1 MSESHTPTPMRAIP
15 GERLA
20 QLRQHLVTEAER
32 TGRPRRP
39 ARRLLFVATTAA
51 AVVAAVGVVATLTG
65 SDTASAAEIR
75 AKIAAG
81 QSTPRTISG
90 TYSVRSR
97 DPGRPPHSEHGCST
111 CRPIVPLPS
120 RFVVGA
126 DGSYA
131 SITMPPSAKRR
142 SDIAFDAKTGVET
155 SFLSGVLI
163 GIRFYVR
170 ATNVDPATPVVTPE
184 GRLAAWVQRALAR
197 RDPKVKNTSFEGRP
211 AWKLTLDFPTSG
223 ERLRDTYGA
232 RVEIVVDR
240 ATGLVLQVTQYAFT
254 PDRWTSIETIND
266 LRIGGPTTA
275 ADFTV
280 SRPAGVEEVA
290 HDYGFRRVSV
300 AEAAEVVGYAPLLP
314 AETLGRALTDLAAAE
329 ATTFRIV
336 SIYPAAPTHRAVVS
350 ARYGDGLDSITVS
363 TYRGAATDLPAL
375 VAELSAET
383 VHLKGALAGD
393 DAFVTTSPL
402 DSGRVAAFHDGLL
415 VVITA
420 PSPNE
425 AVAVAN
431 SLQTR

>member
-39 ARRLLFVATTAA
+39 ARRLLFVAAAAA

-81 QSTPRTISG
+81 QSTPLTISG

-97 DPGRPPHSEHGCST
+97 DPGRRPRSWHGCLN
-111 CRPIVPLPS
+111 CRPIVPVPS

-131 SITMPPSAKRR
+131 SIAMPPSAKRR

-211 AWKLTLDFPTSG
+211 AW
-223 ERLRDTYGA
+223 
-232 RVEIVVDR
+232 
-240 ATGLVLQVTQYAFT
+240 
-254 PDRWTSIETIND
+254 
-266 LRIGGPTTA
+266 
-275 ADFTV
+275 
-280 SRPAGVEEVA
+280 
-290 HDYGFRRVSV
+290 
-300 AEAAEVVGYAPLLP
+300 
-314 AETLGRALTDLAAAE
+314 
-329 ATTFRIV
+329 
-336 SIYPAAPTHRAVVS
+336 
-350 ARYGDGLDSITVS
+350 
-363 TYRGAATDLPAL
+363 
-375 VAELSAET
+375 
-383 VHLKGALAGD
+383 
-393 DAFVTTSPL
+393 
-402 DSGRVAAFHDGLL
+402 
-415 VVITA
+415 
-420 PSPNE
+420 
-425 AVAVAN
+425 
-431 SLQTR
+431 